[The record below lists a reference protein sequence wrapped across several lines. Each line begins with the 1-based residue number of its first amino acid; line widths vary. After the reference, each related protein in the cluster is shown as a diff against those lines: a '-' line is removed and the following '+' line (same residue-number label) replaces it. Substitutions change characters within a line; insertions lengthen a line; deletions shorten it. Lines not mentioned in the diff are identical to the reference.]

1 MIFLFTNGDTENK
14 ARLEGEND
22 GIYTKSKNALYSS
35 ANKCD
40 NHKGSA
46 AIFPK

>member
-22 GIYTKSKNALYSS
+22 GIPNPRMRSIPLQTNVIIINGAQQYFQNE
-35 ANKCD
+35 
-40 NHKGSA
+40 
-46 AIFPK
+46 